1 MLPVITLS
9 KKLNGA
15 NGRNWPGI
23 VIIDPAAEMR
33 AAVWAQEMYEATW
46 KLNPW
51 NLLRRTFTARGREE
65 MEIMGHEVEVQAA
78 VLLYGV
84 DAIEYRSLEV
94 WALSH
99 YKGLWRSI
107 PVQDRPRH
115 ITGLMVDVSDKAK
128 AWVQTNLDQ
137 IRRHA

>member
-1 MLPVITLS
+1 MLPVITIRRPLD
-9 KKLNGA
+9 GA
-15 NGRNWPGI
+15 NGRNWPG
-23 VIIDPAAEMR
+23 VVVIDPAAEMR
-33 AAVWAQEMYEATW
+33 AAVWAQEVFESIW

-65 MEIMGHEVEVQAA
+65 MEVRGHEVEVQAA
-78 VLLYGV
+78 RELYGV
-84 DAIEYRSLEV
+84 DAIEYRSLEA

-107 PVQDRPRH
+107 PVQDRHRH
-115 ITGLMVDVSDKAK
+115 VTWMMEAVSDKAK
-128 AWVQTNLDQ
+128 AWVQANLDQ